1 MSAQHRYESKV
12 PESDAVV
19 CNQTCEFVHGL
30 VANFSGEDA
39 WIWML
44 DTCTK
49 NGTKPDGV
57 PLRIAN
63 NDSRSIDQEVLNKRF
78 STGLYVLASRTP
90 YAKDIIPSA
99 AADSVLLTPATGFL
113 FEFAVRV

>member
-1 MSAQHRYESKV
+1 MNIQHRYESKV

-19 CNQTCEFVHGL
+19 CNQGCEFVHGL

-39 WIWML
+39 WIWL
-44 DTCTK
+44 CDTGTK
-49 NGTKPDGV
+49 NATKPDGV

-90 YAKDIIPSA
+90 YAKDIIPSTN
-99 AADSVLLTPATGFL
+99 ADTVLVTPATGFL

>member
-1 MSAQHRYESKV
+1 MNQHRYESKF

-19 CNQTCEFVHGL
+19 CNQGCEFVHGL

-44 DTCTK
+44 DAGTK
-49 NGTKPDGV
+49 SGTKPDGV

-90 YAKDIIPSA
+90 YAKDIIFS
-99 AADSVLLTPATGFL
+99 DLTLGTGFL